1 MQAQFGNSICTDAA
15 AKSLNKESI
24 AVATMAKE
32 AGDLYVPENAGE
44 LILPTGRKFDPQ
56 AHGYKRVLPKKGSK
70 NVGAWDPENRAGARM
85 DKLHGSQFGR
95 MVHNITHAVRTASA
109 EDVRSGM
116 DWYKR
121 AHDFAGEIGRGNVE
135 RGAGAIAILSAQ
147 VGWNDNQRFAR
158 QLRDTGTASGG
169 FVTRR
174 QVSQAR
180 EVLEGAAR
188 PEQYL
193 PMDRKT
199 GNFYKNIVNPED
211 PESVTIDRHAH
222 DITVGRVLG
231 SADRGL
237 QNPTR
242 YNTFVEA
249 HKTAAGNL
257 NMLPSQAQ
265 AVGWVNWRRM
275 RGIVD

>member
-1 MQAQFGNSICTDAA
+1 
-15 AKSLNKESI
+15 
-24 AVATMAKE
+24 MAKDGGE
-32 AGDLYVPENAGE
+32 LYVPENAGE
-44 LILPTGRKFDPQ
+44 LTLPTGRAFDPV
-56 AHGYKRVLPKKGSK
+56 AHGYKRVLPKAGSK
-70 NVGAWDPENRAGARM
+70 NIGAWDPTNSMGARI
-85 DKLHGSQFGR
+85 DKLHPNQFSR
-95 MVHNITHAVRTASA
+95 MVHNVTHAVKTASP

-121 AHDFAGEIGRGNVE
+121 AHDFATDIGKGDVQ
-135 RGAGAIAILSAQ
+135 RGAGAIAILSSQ
-147 VGWNDNQRFAR
+147 VGWNENQRMAR

-169 FVTRR
+169 FVTGR

-180 EVLEGAAR
+180 DVLEGAAR
-188 PEQYL
+188 PEQHL

-237 QNPTR
+237 QTPTR
-242 YNTFVEA
+242 YNTFAEA
-249 HKTAAGNL
+249 HKSAAGNL
-257 NMLPSQAQ
+257 GMIPSQAQ
-265 AVGWVNWRRM
+265 AIGWVNWRRQ